1 MVSEELYSL
10 FCSSDFFYLTYTLS
24 GGIEDFSGEFLQ
36 RTEHVT
42 SAEETGCLQSFAVE
56 DADCQAFFFYGL
68 SHGFAENLCACF
80 HDDGIGILENILCT
94 CRLYVQT

>member
-1 MVSEELYSL
+1 MKKS
-10 FCSSDFFYLTYTLS
+10 TLS

-42 SAEETGCLQSFAVE
+42 SAEEICCLQSFAIE
-56 DADCQAFFFYGL
+56 DGDCQAFFFYGL
-68 SHGFAENLCACF
+68 SHGFAENLCVCF

-94 CRLYVQT
+94 CRLRVQT